1 MITTGKATAAVSVPA
16 MRVAVF
22 GDINLDLAVVIDSLP
37 APGEEVFATT
47 SRIGLGGSAVNTAVS
62 LARLGVSTAILAQVG
77 DDPFGEFTTRELAR
91 VRIDTSRVAVSPT
104 EATGLNL
111 VTVSGDGE
119 RGMIGV
125 RGANVTYG
133 GEPDWLGDTDW
144 LHLSGYALL
153 NDPQRRAARR
163 ALSAA
168 KEEGIPISVD
178 VPAGVGAR
186 IGPSLA
192 DDLAGCHLVSG
203 GANALSPIAGPQDPV
218 EALLSL
224 GVERVAVTA
233 GAAVCRLA
241 DRAGSVAVTPPV
253 VEAIDAT
260 GAGDSFVAGLVA
272 ARLAGLAPGPSLVIA
287 AALGAAATTH
297 RGAGTALG
305 DTDRIR
311 AVLDR
316 AIWVDAQPE
325 WLEQATR
332 FLAT

>member
-1 MITTGKATAAVSVPA
+1 M
-16 MRVAVF
+16 AVF
-22 GDINLDLAVVIDSLP
+22 GDINLDLAVVIDTFP

-62 LARLGVSTAILAQVG
+62 LARLGVSAAIVAQVG
-77 DDPFGEFTTRELAR
+77 DDPFGRFTITELAR
-91 VRIDTSRVAVSPT
+91 VGIDTTRVVVSPT

-125 RGANVTYG
+125 RGANETYG

-144 LHLSGYALL
+144 LHMSGYALL
-153 NDPQRRAARR
+153 TDPQRRAARR

-186 IGPSLA
+186 IGPDLA

-203 GANALSPIAGPQDPV
+203 GTAALAPMAGPGDPV
-218 EALLSL
+218 EFLLTL
-224 GVERVAVTA
+224 GVERVAVTG
-233 GAAVCRLA
+233 GAAICRLT
-241 DRAGSVAVTPPV
+241 DRAGSVAVTPPP
-253 VEAIDAT
+253 VEAVDAT

-272 ARLAGLAPGPSLVIA
+272 ARLAGLALGPSLVVA
-287 AALGAAATTH
+287 TALGAAATTH

-311 AVLDR
+311 AILDED
-316 AIWVDAQPE
+316 IWVDAEPR
-325 WLEQATR
+325 WLDEAAL
-332 FLAT
+332 FLVT

>member
-1 MITTGKATAAVSVPA
+1 

-22 GDINLDLAVVIDSLP
+22 GDINLDLAVVIDTFP

-62 LARLGVSTAILAQVG
+62 LARLGVSTTVVAQVG
-77 DDPFGEFTTRELAR
+77 DDPFGKLTITELAR
-91 VRIDTSRVAVSPT
+91 VGIDTSRVAVSPT

-119 RGMIGV
+119 RGMIGM

-153 NDPQRRAARR
+153 AEPQRGAARR
-163 ALSAA
+163 ALTAA
-168 KEEGIPISVD
+168 KEAGVPVSVD

-192 DDLAGCHLVSG
+192 AELAGCHLVSG
-203 GANALSPIAGPQDPV
+203 GTTALIPIAGPLDPI
-218 EALLSL
+218 EALLAL

-233 GAAVCRLA
+233 GAAICRLA
-241 DRAGSVAVTPPV
+241 DGAGSVAVTPPA
-253 VEAIDAT
+253 VEPVDAT

-272 ARLAGLAPGPSLVIA
+272 ARMAGLALGPSLVVA
-287 AALGAAATTH
+287 TALGAAATTH
-297 RGAGTALG
+297 RGAGAALG

-311 AVLDR
+311 SILDGNL
-316 AIWVDAQPE
+316 WVDAEPE

-332 FLAT
+332 FLAN

>member
-1 MITTGKATAAVSVPA
+1 

-22 GDINLDLAVVIDSLP
+22 GDINLDLAIVIDTFP
-37 APGEEVFATT
+37 DPGEEVFATT

-62 LARLGVSTAILAQVG
+62 LARLGVSTTIVAQVG
-77 DDPFGEFTTRELAR
+77 DDPFGRFTITELAR
-91 VRIDTSRVAVSPT
+91 ARIDTSRVAVSPT

-125 RGANVTYG
+125 RGANVTYR

-153 NDPQRRAARR
+153 TDPQRGAARR

-203 GANALSPIAGPQDPV
+203 GPTALIPITGPQDPV
-218 EALLSL
+218 EALLAL

-233 GAAVCRLA
+233 GAAICRLA
-241 DRAGSVAVTPPV
+241 DRAGSVAVTPPA
-253 VEAIDAT
+253 VEPVDAT

-272 ARLAGLAPGPSLVIA
+272 ARLAGLARGPSLVVA
-287 AALGAAATTH
+287 TALGAAATTH

-311 AVLDR
+311 SILDGDM
-316 AIWVDAQPE
+316 WVDAEPE

-332 FLAT
+332 FLTHT